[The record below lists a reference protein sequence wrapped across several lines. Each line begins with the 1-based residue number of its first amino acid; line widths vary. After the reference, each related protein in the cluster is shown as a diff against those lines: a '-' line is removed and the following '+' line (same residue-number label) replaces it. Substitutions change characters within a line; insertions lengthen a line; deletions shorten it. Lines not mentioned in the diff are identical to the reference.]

1 MAMLQMQLPAW
12 PFSSVRIM
20 DISATGMQLHLR
32 MLQIRQWPWQVT
44 YLRQN
49 MPPASHAHAVQY
61 IQCVERGRCPDR
73 AVRVRSLCGS
83 LSQLRFCPR
92 SYHNTIWLVLNDI
105 IFGIVLGHFLRAHAD
120 TIGHMLAESIR
131 GFTIDHVE
139 MMVRWLMGWP
149 SGIKLNNNLDAFFG
163 NVCLTFLAIWR
174 GTSPSHNGRPHLIPG
189 KLTVH
194 RPPTST
200 DMPDQYRTRC
210 SWTACRPLS
219 APWARRACLAQR

>member
-1 MAMLQMQLPAW
+1 MAVLQMQLPAW

-20 DISATGMQLHLR
+20 DISATAMQLHLR
-32 MLQIRQWPWQVT
+32 MLQMRQWPWQVT
-44 YLRQN
+44 YLRHN
-49 MPPASHAHAVQY
+49 VPPASHAHAAQY
-61 IQCVERGRCPDR
+61 IQCVARGRCPG
-73 AVRVRSLCGS
+73 RVLARCVSVHDAAAQPWASVGPC
-83 LSQLRFCPR
+83 

-174 GTSPSHNGRPHLIPG
+174 GTCALRNGRRFLLLPSSEA
-189 KLTVH
+189 H
-194 RPPTST
+194 R
-200 DMPDQYRTRC
+200 
-210 SWTACRPLS
+210 A
-219 APWARRACLAQR
+219 APSLEHGRA